1 MNTMPLLQ
9 KLLFVVPT
17 LLILGCSSTNRLTM
31 SVTQPAPISIS
42 KDIQRVGILNRFNS
56 QTGSI
61 LSEMDKVFSAEG
73 KMLDFDAS
81 NKLIEGLFTVLSESK
96 RFDVEVLNDTTL
108 ATDYTHNFPIDL
120 PWNTVEELCKLNDVD
135 ALYVLSFFD
144 TDSKVSYTTK
154 QAFTQNVLGVK
165 IPVLEHHATSNTL
178 IKGGFKIYDPKN
190 KLILDAFPF
199 SKAVTVSGKGIN
211 PTKALEALKMRKDV
225 VLDASRI
232 IGESYALN
240 IKPYK
245 IRVARDYFVKGT
257 DRFEVAKRRAQTG
270 DWDGAAQLWE
280 MELENP
286 KSKIAGRACYNM
298 AIINEINGDL
308 ISATDWASKSYTDYK
323 NKDALRYLNILK
335 YRMAQNQRLAEQQL

>member
-1 MNTMPLLQ
+1 MKTMPLLQ
-9 KLLFVVPT
+9 KMVSLCLPILL
-17 LLILGCSSTNRLTM
+17 LGCSSTNRLTM
-31 SVTQPAPISIS
+31 TVKQPAPITIP
-42 KDIQRVGILNRFNS
+42 KNIQRIGILNRFSND
-56 QTGSI
+56 TGTI
-61 LSEMDKVFSAEG
+61 LNKIDQVFSAEG

-81 NKLIEGLFTVLSESK
+81 NQLITGLNTVLLDCK
-96 RFDVEVLNDTTL
+96 RFNVTLVEDSNLKTENN
-108 ATDYTHNFPIDL
+108 HNFPTDI
-120 PWNTVEELCKLNDVD
+120 PWDAIEDICSKHNID

-144 TDSKVSYTTK
+144 TDSKVTYSTK
-154 QAFTQNVLGVK
+154 QAFTQNVMGIK

-178 IKGGFKIYDPKN
+178 IKGGFKIYDFKN
-190 KLILDAFPF
+190 KLILDAFTF

-211 PTKALEALKMRKDV
+211 PTKALEALNMRKDV
-225 VLDASRI
+225 ILEASRI

-240 IKPYK
+240 IEPYK
-245 IRVARDYFVKGT
+245 IRVARDYFVKGS

-280 MELENP
+280 MELNNP

-308 ISATDWASKSYTDYK
+308 ISAADWASKSYTDYK

-335 YRMAQNQRLAEQQL
+335 HRMAQKDRLAEQEL